1 MLYNIV
7 LISATHHHESAIDN
21 IYVPS
26 LLNLPPTSHPSHPSR
41 LSQSTRF
48 ELPVAYSKPPLKHTL
63 LHVKLDSQWEFAL
76 FGYCLKGCFPRR
88 WPVNTGL
95 HRQESLTLAALG
107 NSGLLTSAQVLEPVQ
122 WQLSQKEGL
131 PREA

>member
-7 LISATHHHESAIDN
+7 LVSATHHHESAIDN

-63 LHVKLDSQWEFAL
+63 PHVKLDSQWEFAL
-76 FGYCLKGCFPRR
+76 
-88 WPVNTGL
+88 W
-95 HRQESLTLAALG
+95 
-107 NSGLLTSAQVLEPVQ
+107 LLSYRLFSSEVAC
-122 WQLSQKEGL
+122 
-131 PREA
+131 